1 MQPAAAQHPPAA
13 TKRLPE
19 LNATVADTAEQFGI
33 LYEFGD
39 ATTMSIKEAEA
50 LPRGPGHWR
59 GANRRPTGTSES
71 TWRGLWGE
79 AHAFYKEWDDPA
91 KREAA
96 VAELDGYLASKG
108 QPGRC
113 PLAHMASISRDPSC
127 AIPLTPP
134 PHPTPMGPCRA
145 KMRACLAIFRKERS
159 SGAGRGKKRAEP
171 GADAI
176 PAATEAREEVPPAAA
191 AEAADGP
198 Q

>member
-1 MQPAAAQHPPAA
+1 MEHFEPDFRAEANSPPAEAITPQRTPVPAAADDHVQPAAAQHPPAA

-59 GANRRPTGTSES
+59 GVNRRPTGTSES

-113 PLAHMASISRDPSC
+113 PLAHMASHLTRPILCNPTDP
-127 AIPLTPP
+127 
-134 PHPTPMGPCRA
+134 PTPSHPHGT
-145 KMRACLAIFRKERS
+145 LQ
-159 SGAGRGKKRAEP
+159 G
-171 GADAI
+171 
-176 PAATEAREEVPPAAA
+176 
-191 AEAADGP
+191 
-198 Q
+198 